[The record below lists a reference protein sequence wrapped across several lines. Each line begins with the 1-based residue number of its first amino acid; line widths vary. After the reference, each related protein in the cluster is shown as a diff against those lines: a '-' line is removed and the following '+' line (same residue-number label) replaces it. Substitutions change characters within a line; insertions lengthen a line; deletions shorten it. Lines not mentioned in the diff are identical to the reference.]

1 MMIRAFAHVISI
13 CFHPLV
19 LFIALLWTG
28 YLIDPYAYSLSGA
41 HEVSVTA
48 IMSVAI
54 LFVIPV
60 VTVLMMRGLGF
71 IKSLRMEDPKERI
84 GPMIASIICYV
95 WFYVNMK
102 SNANIPA
109 SFLVL
114 ALGGCIALAMA
125 FFINNFSKISLHT
138 TGAGAFVAG
147 VIILISV
154 RGNEMIDITL
164 FSTIWQLHPMIFI
177 TTAIVI
183 MGLVGTSRLILEAHR
198 PVDIYGGYLVGII
211 SLLIAFRIWF

>member
-1 MMIRAFAHVISI
+1 MIRAFAHFISI

-19 LFIALLWTG
+19 LFIGLLWTG
-28 YLIDPYAYSLSGA
+28 YLIDPYAFSLSGD
-41 HEVSVTA
+41 HEVAVTA
-48 IMSVAI
+48 IMTIAI

-60 VTVLMMRGLGF
+60 VTVLMMKGLGF

-102 SNANIPA
+102 SNANIPS

-138 TGAGAFVAG
+138 TGAGAFIAG
-147 VIILISV
+147 VIILITV
-154 RGNEMIDITL
+154 RTNELIDISL
-164 FSTIWQLHPMIFI
+164 NDSIWQLHPMI
-177 TTAIVI
+177 IVI
-183 MGLVGTSRLILEAHR
+183 IALIIAGLVGTSRLILEAHR

-211 SLLIAFRIWF
+211 SLLIAYHITF

>member
-1 MMIRAFAHVISI
+1 MIRAFAHFISI

-19 LFIALLWTG
+19 LFIGLLWTG
-28 YLIDPYAYSLSGA
+28 YLIDPYAFSLSGD
-41 HEVSVTA
+41 HEVAVTA
-48 IMSVAI
+48 IMTIAI

-60 VTVLMMRGLGF
+60 VTVLMMKGLGF

-102 SNANIPA
+102 SNANIPS

-138 TGAGAFVAG
+138 TGAGAFIAG
-147 VIILISV
+147 VIILITV
-154 RGNEMIDITL
+154 RTNELIDISL
-164 FSTIWQLHPMIFI
+164 NDSIWQLHPMI
-177 TTAIVI
+177 IVI
-183 MGLVGTSRLILEAHR
+183 IALIIAGLVGTSRLILEAHR

-211 SLLIAFRIWF
+211 SLLIAYRIWF

>member
-1 MMIRAFAHVISI
+1 MIRAFAHFISI

-19 LFIALLWTG
+19 LFLALLWTG
-28 YLIDPYAYSLSGA
+28 YLIDRYSFSLSGD
-41 HEVSVTA
+41 HEASVTA
-48 IMSVAI
+48 IMTIAI

-60 VTVLMMRGLGF
+60 VTVLMMKGLGF

-102 SNANIPA
+102 SNANIPS

-114 ALGGCIALAMA
+114 ALGGCIALAIA

-138 TGAGAFVAG
+138 TGAGGFIAG

-154 RGNEMIDITL
+154 RTNELIEISL
-164 FSTIWQLHPMIFI
+164 FDSIWQLHPMV
-177 TTAIVI
+177 IVI
-183 MGLVGTSRLILEAHR
+183 IAILIAGLIGTSRLILEAHR

-211 SLLIAFRIWF
+211 SLLIAYRIWF

>member
-1 MMIRAFAHVISI
+1 MIRAIAHLISI

-28 YLIDPYAYSLSGA
+28 YLVDPYAYALSSA

-48 IMSVAI
+48 IMTVAI

-60 VTVLMMRGLGF
+60 VTVLMMKGLGF

-84 GPMIASIICYV
+84 GPMIASIICFV

-102 SNANIPA
+102 SNANVPS

-114 ALGGCIALAMA
+114 ALGGCIALALD

-138 TGAGAFVAG
+138 TGAGAFLTG
-147 VIILISV
+147 VIILMTISSNKV
-154 RGNEMIDITL
+154 IDITL
-164 FSTIWQLHPMIFI
+164 FGSIWQLHPMMLILVA
-177 TTAIVI
+177 TVI
-183 MGLVGTSRLILEAHR
+183 GGLVGTSRLLLEAHR

-211 SLLIAFRIWF
+211 SLVISYRIWF

>member
-1 MMIRAFAHVISI
+1 MIRAFAHFISI

-28 YLIDPYAYSLSGA
+28 YLIDRYAFSLSGD

-48 IMSVAI
+48 IMTIAI

-60 VTVLMMRGLGF
+60 VTVLMMKGLGF

-102 SNANIPA
+102 SNANIPS

-138 TGAGAFVAG
+138 TGAGAFIAG
-147 VIILISV
+147 VIILITV
-154 RGNEMIDITL
+154 RTNELIDIS
-164 FSTIWQLHPMIFI
+164 FNDSIWQLHPML
-177 TTAIVI
+177 IVI
-183 MGLVGTSRLILEAHR
+183 IALIIAGLVGTSRLILEAHR

-211 SLLIAFRIWF
+211 SLLIAYRIWF

>member
-1 MMIRAFAHVISI
+1 MIRAFAHFISI

-19 LFIALLWTG
+19 LFLALLWTG
-28 YLIDPYAYSLSGA
+28 YLIDRYAFSLSGD
-41 HEVSVTA
+41 HEASVTA
-48 IMSVAI
+48 IMTIAI

-60 VTVLMMRGLGF
+60 VTVLMMKGLGF

-102 SNANIPA
+102 SNANIPS

-114 ALGGCIALAMA
+114 ALGGCIALAIA

-138 TGAGAFVAG
+138 TGAGGFIAG

-154 RGNEMIDITL
+154 RTNELIEISL
-164 FSTIWQLHPMIFI
+164 FDSIWQLHPMV
-177 TTAIVI
+177 IVI
-183 MGLVGTSRLILEAHR
+183 IAILIAGLIGTSRLILEAHR

-211 SLLIAFRIWF
+211 SLLIAYRIWF

>member
-1 MMIRAFAHVISI
+1 MIRAFAHFISI

-19 LFIALLWTG
+19 LFIGLLWTG
-28 YLIDPYAYSLSGA
+28 YLIDPYAFSLSGD
-41 HEVSVTA
+41 HEVAVTA
-48 IMSVAI
+48 IMTIAI

-60 VTVLMMRGLGF
+60 VTVLMMKGLGF

-102 SNANIPA
+102 SNANIPS

-138 TGAGAFVAG
+138 TGAGAFIAG
-147 VIILISV
+147 VIILITV
-154 RGNEMIDITL
+154 RTNELIDISL
-164 FSTIWQLHPMIFI
+164 NDSIWQLHPMV
-177 TTAIVI
+177 IVI
-183 MGLVGTSRLILEAHR
+183 IALIIAGLVGTSRLILEAHR

-211 SLLIAFRIWF
+211 SLLIAYRIWF

>member
-1 MMIRAFAHVISI
+1 MIRAIAHLISI

-28 YLIDPYAYSLSGA
+28 YLVDPYAYALSSA

-48 IMSVAI
+48 IMTVAI

-60 VTVLMMRGLGF
+60 VTVLMMKGLGF

-84 GPMIASIICYV
+84 GPMIASIICFV

-102 SNANIPA
+102 SNANVPS

-114 ALGGCIALAMA
+114 ALGGCIALALA

-138 TGAGAFVAG
+138 TGAGAFLTG
-147 VIILISV
+147 VIILMTISSSKV
-154 RGNEMIDITL
+154 IDITL
-164 FSTIWQLHPMIFI
+164 FGSIWQLHPMMLILVA
-177 TTAIVI
+177 TVI
-183 MGLVGTSRLILEAHR
+183 GGLVGTSRLLLEAHR

-211 SLLIAFRIWF
+211 SLVISYRIWF

>member
-1 MMIRAFAHVISI
+1 MIRAFAHFISI

-28 YLIDPYAYSLSGA
+28 YLIDRYAFSLSGD
-41 HEVSVTA
+41 HEVAVTA
-48 IMSVAI
+48 IMTIAI

-60 VTVLMMRGLGF
+60 VTVLMMKGLGF

-102 SNANIPA
+102 SNANIPS

-138 TGAGAFVAG
+138 TGAGAFIAG
-147 VIILISV
+147 VIILITV
-154 RGNEMIDITL
+154 RTNELIDISL
-164 FSTIWQLHPMIFI
+164 NDSIWQLHPMI
-177 TTAIVI
+177 IVI
-183 MGLVGTSRLILEAHR
+183 IALIIAGLVGTSRLILEAHR

-211 SLLIAFRIWF
+211 SLLIAYRIWF

>member
-1 MMIRAFAHVISI
+1 MIRAIAHLISI

-28 YLIDPYAYSLSGA
+28 YLVDPYAYALSSA

-48 IMSVAI
+48 IMTVAI

-60 VTVLMMRGLGF
+60 VTVLMMKGLGF

-84 GPMIASIICYV
+84 GPMIASIICFV

-102 SNANIPA
+102 SNANVPS

-114 ALGGCIALAMA
+114 ALGGCIALALD

-138 TGAGAFVAG
+138 TGAGAFLTG
-147 VIILISV
+147 VIILMTISSNKV
-154 RGNEMIDITL
+154 IDITL
-164 FSTIWQLHPMIFI
+164 FGSIWQLHPMMLILVA
-177 TTAIVI
+177 TVI
-183 MGLVGTSRLILEAHR
+183 GGLVGTSRLLLEAHR
-198 PVDIYGGYLVGII
+198 PVDIYGGYLVGVI
-211 SLLIAFRIWF
+211 SLVISYRIWF

>member
-1 MMIRAFAHVISI
+1 MIRAFAHFISI

-19 LFIALLWTG
+19 LFIGLLWTG
-28 YLIDPYAYSLSGA
+28 YLIDPYAFSLSGD
-41 HEVSVTA
+41 HEVAVTA
-48 IMSVAI
+48 IMTIAI

-60 VTVLMMRGLGF
+60 VTVLMMKGLGF

-102 SNANIPA
+102 SNANIPS

-138 TGAGAFVAG
+138 TGAGAFIAG
-147 VIILISV
+147 VIILITV
-154 RGNEMIDITL
+154 RTNELIDIS
-164 FSTIWQLHPMIFI
+164 FNDSIWQLHPMG
-177 TTAIVI
+177 IVI
-183 MGLVGTSRLILEAHR
+183 IALIIAGLVGTSRLILEAHR

-211 SLLIAFRIWF
+211 SLLIAYRIWF

>member
-1 MMIRAFAHVISI
+1 MIRAIAHLISI

-28 YLIDPYAYSLSGA
+28 YLVDPYAYALSSA

-48 IMSVAI
+48 IMTVAI

-60 VTVLMMRGLGF
+60 VTVLMMKGLGF

-84 GPMIASIICYV
+84 GPMIASIICFV

-102 SNANIPA
+102 SNANVPS

-114 ALGGCIALAMA
+114 ALGGCIALALA

-138 TGAGAFVAG
+138 TGAGAFLTG
-147 VIILISV
+147 VIILMTISSNKV
-154 RGNEMIDITL
+154 IDITL
-164 FSTIWQLHPMIFI
+164 FGSIWQLHPMMLILVA
-177 TTAIVI
+177 TVI
-183 MGLVGTSRLILEAHR
+183 GGLVGTSRLLLEAHR

-211 SLLIAFRIWF
+211 SLVISYRIWF